1 MADLEQSL
9 HLVLKY
15 LADVPR
21 DDSGYGWTMGQPIAN
36 ATGLS
41 PADINDAA
49 TLLVE
54 SGHAKW
60 MQALDSLPW
69 RFTLLAIAPRGR
81 AMYEKAKSGL
91 TTTRP
96 QAPVTVNIT
105 AENFSGV
112 AAANVSG
119 QTTVLSHQNSAKFD
133 AKKIRDVIDEVRKY
147 KDALGLAPQDTESL
161 EREIR
166 AVDAELV
173 AESPDESR
181 VMRSIRS
188 IKGIVEAGVSGGIT
202 SVVATGVI
210 HLLTKLIGG

>member
-15 LADVPR
+15 LAEVPR

-41 PADINDAA
+41 PTDINDAA
-49 TLLVE
+49 ALLVE

-69 RFTLLAIAPRGR
+69 HFTLLAIAPRGR

-91 TTTRP
+91 KMTSP
-96 QAPVTVNIT
+96 EAPVTVNIT

-119 QTTVLSHQNSAKFD
+119 QTTVVSHQNSVKFD
-133 AKKIRDVIDEVRKY
+133 ARKIRDVFDEVRKY
-147 KDALGLAPQDTESL
+147 KDSLGLTPRDAESL

-166 AVDAELV
+166 VVDAELA

-181 VMRSIRS
+181 VKQAIRS
-188 IKGIVEAGVSGGIT
+188 IKGIVEAGVGGGIT